1 MKKSILYS
9 AISTLMLTLH
19 STTVFTQTHQSA
31 YEIYTED
38 FESNI
43 GSEWSSSTIST
54 IDETT
59 ILGTFN
65 PEQIT
70 LTLPHV
76 PRHVE
81 MTLCFD
87 LWVIDSWDGNSL
99 EHGPDV
105 FEVTLSSGK
114 KLLSTTFSNTY
125 DDPLQS
131 YPEAY
136 NEENIAEYTF
146 TTGAKKTGE
155 FNGHFT
161 RFKDAKYEICRTFT
175 NTNHLLKIT
184 FASYLTQITSNE
196 SFGLDNVSV
205 AVLHSA
211 NNENLNVVD
220 QLQCVK
226 NITLSPNPAETD
238 IRLSV
243 AGTCTDLKGN
253 IYDTLG
259 RLMMSEILIDN
270 ELVQI
275 DVSRL
280 PEGTYY
286 LYLNNMMETS
296 IHKFLKL

>member
-1 MKKSILYS
+1 MSS
-9 AISTLMLTLH
+9 PNV
-19 STTVFTQTHQSA
+19 VFTQTHQPA
-31 YEIYTED
+31 YEIYNED
-38 FESNI
+38 FELNI
-43 GSEWSSSTIST
+43 GNEWSESTTTI

-59 ILGTFN
+59 VLGTFN

-76 PRHVE
+76 PQHVE

-87 LWVIDSWDGNSL
+87 LWVMDSWDGNSL

-131 YPEAY
+131 YPETY

-184 FASYLTQITSNE
+184 FTSYLTQITSNE
-196 SFGLDNVSV
+196 SFGLDNVSI
-205 AVLHSA
+205 AVLHST
-211 NNENLNVVD
+211 NNESLNVVD

-226 NITLSPNPAETD
+226 NISLSPNPVKTD
-238 IRLSV
+238 IHLSV
-243 AGTCTDLKGN
+243 EGACTNLKGS
-253 IYDTLG
+253 IYDALG

-270 ELVQI
+270 ESVQI

-286 LYLNNMMETS
+286 LYLNNVVETS